1 MGAGQPS
8 PPATCRC
15 VRLSVRV
22 RDRRPEP
29 PPCSVRAVR
38 CVRAAGRVSPR
49 LRPVRRRQRRDRR
62 RSWPGS
68 APRSAQPC
76 SPARRRP
83 AGEVRHR
90 PYCEGTSR
98 RRHRTDTAP
107 ADRRVGRS
115 LRPDDAVWCG
125 SRHGCGRR
133 LHRCN
138 ADFTPCP
145 SNGDRAPEGACASG
159 ARHVRPGAQPGRST
173 ISIAVSQRSCRPSSR
188 RFDEVFGLGLEFVRG
203 LEPLESSARDA
214 LRRQEADHRRTVVDR
229 DRLRALPL
237 GASRAC
243 ARRAWLGRVGLCA
256 RSRATARGRLARRA
270 IRPWRRGGP

>member
-1 MGAGQPS
+1 MTGPITIATSRAVGASTGSVLRVRAREREVMAVRPSREVARGVGSGAGQRS
-8 PPATCRC
+8 PPATCGR

-29 PPCSVRAVR
+29 PPCSVRADR

-98 RRHRTDTAP
+98 RRHRTDAAP
-107 ADRRVGRS
+107 ADRRAGRS

-125 SRHGCGRR
+125 SWHGCGRR

-138 ADFTPCP
+138 ADFTSSLLKRRPEQKA
-145 SNGDRAPEGACASG
+145 RARPERGTSVR
-159 ARHVRPGAQPGRST
+159 ARIPGRST
-173 ISIAVSQRSCRPSSR
+173 SQS
-188 RFDEVFGLGLEFVRG
+188 
-203 LEPLESSARDA
+203 
-214 LRRQEADHRRTVVDR
+214 Q
-229 DRLRALPL
+229 
-237 GASRAC
+237 
-243 ARRAWLGRVGLCA
+243 
-256 RSRATARGRLARRA
+256 
-270 IRPWRRGGP
+270 